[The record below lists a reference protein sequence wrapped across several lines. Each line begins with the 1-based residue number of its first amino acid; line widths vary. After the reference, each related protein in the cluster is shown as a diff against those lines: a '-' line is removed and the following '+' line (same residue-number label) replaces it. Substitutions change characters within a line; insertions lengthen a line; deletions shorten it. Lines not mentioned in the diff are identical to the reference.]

1 MAQPFFNTNYRVAS
15 TAPAAALIAQTG
27 QTQGQMFANMGK
39 QIGGMIEQYGLNKE
53 KRAELTG
60 EIEAMLPQYMQELTM
75 SGNEESD
82 KQNMQRI
89 ERFRKTIA
97 IWQTLKDLLVNLP

>member
-1 MAQPFFNTNYRVAS
+1 
-15 TAPAAALIAQTG
+15 
-27 QTQGQMFANMGK
+27 MFANMGK

-82 KQNMQRI
+82 KKNMQ
-89 ERFRKTIA
+89 ELKGLEKAIA